1 MIEILKFIEDLKEI
15 RKSMPY
21 TNLTSTIVD
30 DKIKKYEK
38 EVEEFEKWADQ
49 QNDLIDPEAGPY
61 GIDTSK
67 LSNQPTSE
75 LLQEGFKQEQSDQ

>member
-21 TNLTSTIVD
+21 TNLTSTLVD

-38 EVEEFEKWADQ
+38 EVEEFDRWADQ
-49 QNDLIDPEAGPY
+49 QNDLIDPEAGVY
-61 GIDTSK
+61 GIDTKK
-67 LSNQPTSE
+67 LMN
-75 LLQEGFKQEQSDQ
+75 

>member
-1 MIEILKFIEDLKEI
+1 MIEILKFIDDLKEI
-15 RKSMPY
+15 RDSMPY
-21 TNLTSTIVD
+21 NNLTKSLVN

-61 GIDTSK
+61 GIDVNK
-67 LSNQPTSE
+67 LSN
-75 LLQEGFKQEQSDQ
+75 

>member
-21 TNLTSTIVD
+21 TNLTSTLVD

-38 EVEEFEKWADQ
+38 EVEEFEKWAEQ

>member
-1 MIEILKFIEDLKEI
+1 MIELIKFIEDLKEI
-15 RKSMPY
+15 RDSMPY
-21 TNLTSTIVD
+21 NNLTKSLVN

-61 GIDTSK
+61 GIDTNK
-67 LSNQPTSE
+67 LSN
-75 LLQEGFKQEQSDQ
+75 

>member
-21 TNLTSTIVD
+21 TNLTSTLVD

-61 GIDTSK
+61 GIYLNK
-67 LSNQPTSE
+67 LSN
-75 LLQEGFKQEQSDQ
+75 

>member
-21 TNLTSTIVD
+21 TNLTSTLVD

-38 EVEEFEKWADQ
+38 EV
-49 QNDLIDPEAGPY
+49 
-61 GIDTSK
+61 
-67 LSNQPTSE
+67 
-75 LLQEGFKQEQSDQ
+75 